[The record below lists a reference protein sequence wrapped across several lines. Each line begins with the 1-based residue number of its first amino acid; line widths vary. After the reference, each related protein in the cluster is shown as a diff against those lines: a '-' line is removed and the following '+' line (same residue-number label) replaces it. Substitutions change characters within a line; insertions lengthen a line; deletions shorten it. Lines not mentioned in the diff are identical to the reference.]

1 MRLDV
6 PSKMTNDLQMKEK
19 FQNKTNNEATKQ
31 RSKYTKLSTNF
42 LGWMFCCHKYIHMD
56 RNNPSMP
63 NEHKT
68 QPHVFSTSIS
78 SITQTDPKQKQTKQF
93 VGEISYWVEISA
105 IQCKRCQYLTQ
116 FKFHISSSFSSF
128 FQMEC
133 MILRCDMIDMKIK
146 LKMDVL

>member
-1 MRLDV
+1 MTFEWKRN
-6 PSKMTNDLQMKEK
+6 SKTKQ
-19 FQNKTNNEATKQ
+19 TAKQ

-42 LGWMFCCHKYIHMD
+42 LGLMFCCHKYIHMD
-56 RNNPSMP
+56 RSNSGMP

-116 FKFHISSSFSSF
+116 FKIRISSSSSSF
-128 FQMEC
+128 FWNGMYDFKVWYDWHEN
-133 MILRCDMIDMKIK
+133 
-146 LKMDVL
+146 